1 MKPIF
6 CILCFVVYSRLT
18 LCLQVNVSFS
28 VITSAIKFATLHNIV
43 TIYTRLA
50 QLREGQSAWKDMQ
63 GSHSL
68 EKSLNFRECRE
79 AGEANSSSLKVL
91 LE

>member
-6 CILCFVVYSRLT
+6 DILCFVVYSRLT

-63 GSHSL
+63 GSRSL
-68 EKSLNFRECRE
+68 EKSFNFRECRE
-79 AGEANSSSLKVL
+79 VGEANRSSLKVL

>member
-6 CILCFVVYSRLT
+6 DILCFVVYSRLT

-28 VITSAIKFATLHNIV
+28 AIIFETLHNLV
-43 TIYTRLA
+43 TIYTSTDMGGINRHPVIA

-68 EKSLNFRECRE
+68 EKSLK
-79 AGEANSSSLKVL
+79 SP
-91 LE
+91 